1 MTCCLQ
7 VHAKE
12 ILNRG
17 ILQVNM
23 IDKLLA
29 KIKFNQLNQF
39 KPYVNIQISSAF
51 IQYLFVEAIESIS
64 RGQTDA
70 P

>member
-7 VHAKE
+7 VDAKE
-12 ILNRG
+12 IQNRG

-29 KIKFNQLNQF
+29 KIIFNQLNQF
-39 KPYVNIQISSAF
+39 KLYVKYSNF
-51 IQYLFVEAIESIS
+51 
-64 RGQTDA
+64 
-70 P
+70 